1 MVEVLST
8 TVKTEKQADMLLDR
22 FRKVYPSYRI
32 NFDLEDCDNILRVE
46 YHTDQMDTDGIRE
59 IIRKCGFMAEVL
71 PDIPVPK
78 SVIDV

>member
-1 MVEVLST
+1 
-8 TVKTEKQADMLLDR
+8 
-22 FRKVYPSYRI
+22 
-32 NFDLEDCDNILRVE
+32 
-46 YHTDQMDTDGIRE
+46 MDTDGIRE